1 MEEEYTKDKDGGE
14 APVAGWEVIYCS
26 LALILVAFFAMLVS
40 YSTVEE
46 TKMTNFIRGFSV
58 ASEKTMM
65 DGMSSSSALRKF
77 MAYTAGRKTGGG
89 GGTIIHNTADM
100 IESNK
105 RTIAMGMSSMTEF
118 IENAGLSNVAH
129 VERTDTGFKAIFRSS
144 VMFPSGVATINTDA
158 LPFLDTMIAM
168 TKQNKFSVRIEGH
181 TDNVPIQ
188 TKQFLSNWELST
200 ARAINVLRY
209 FLDRGEI
216 PPKRL
221 AAVGFS
227 EYHPIASNDTPKG
240 RQTNRRVEFHFE
252 IYRGKE

>member
-1 MEEEYTKDKDGGE
+1 MEEEYKKDKGGGE

-46 TKMTNFIRGFSV
+46 SKMTNFIRGFAT

-77 MAYTAGRKTGGG
+77 MAFTAGRKTGGG
-89 GGTIIHNTADM
+89 GTMVHNTANM
-100 IESNK
+100 IESDK
-105 RTIAMGMSSMTEF
+105 RTIAMGMSSLTEF
-118 IENAGLSNVAH
+118 IENAGTGNVAH
-129 VERTDTGFKAIFRSS
+129 VEMTDTGFKATFGSS
-144 VMFPSGVATINTDA
+144 VMFPSGVATINKDA
-158 LPFLDTMIAM
+158 FPYLDTMIAI
-168 TKQNKFSVRIEGH
+168 TKKNKFSIRIEGH

-188 TKQFLSNWELST
+188 TEQFLSNWELSA
-200 ARAINVLRY
+200 ARAVNVLRY
-209 FLDRGEI
+209 FLDLGRI

-227 EYHPIASNDTPKG
+227 EYHPIASNDTPEG

-252 IYRGKE
+252 IYREKE

>member
-1 MEEEYTKDKDGGE
+1 MEEEYTKDKGGGE

-46 TKMTNFIRGFSV
+46 TKMTNFIRGFSIT
-58 ASEKTMM
+58 SEKTMM

-77 MAYTAGRKTGGG
+77 MVYTAGRKTGGG
-89 GGTIIHNTADM
+89 STILHNTSDM
-100 IESNK
+100 IESDK
-105 RTIAMGMSSMTEF
+105 RTIVLGMSSLTEI
-118 IENAGLSNVAH
+118 IENAGIGNVAH
-129 VERTDTGFKAIFRSS
+129 VERTDTGFKATFGSS
-144 VMFPSGVATINTDA
+144 VMFPSGVAAINKDA
-158 LPFLDTMIAM
+158 LPYLDTMITM
-168 TKQNKFSVRIEGH
+168 TKQNKLSVRIEGH

-188 TKQFLSNWELST
+188 SQQFLSNWELST
-200 ARAINVLRY
+200 ARAVNVLRY
-209 FLDRGEI
+209 FLDRGRI

-240 RQTNRRVEFHFE
+240 KQTNRRVEFHFE